1 MEERSTEH
9 VISYYNEHVKNKLND
24 YINVNPRIE
33 EAWKTLVNYAP
44 EKPLRILEVG
54 CGIGSISSR
63 MSKHWP
69 AAEVNGLDISTHSI
83 QIAKK
88 LFTGSNLK
96 FQSGILTGDTFEG
109 KFDLIIFMDV
119 YEHIAVHDRP
129 VVHAAIAK
137 LLNNK
142 GRLFLS
148 VPTPHN
154 LKWCLKHKPETMQPV
169 DEFISF
175 DVITELANDTGS
187 EVLLY
192 QIKDIWNQGD
202 YAHVVFEK
210 NADFEA
216 AFFQP
221 KPVNSQQRL
230 RRILNKGIYK
240 IGSAVR
246 RLSVR
251 SKLK

>member
-1 MEERSTEH
+1 MKEKSTEH

-24 YINVNPRIE
+24 YISVNPRIE
-33 EAWKTLVNYAP
+33 EAWRTLVNYAP

-54 CGIGSISSR
+54 CGIGSVSYR
-63 MSKHWP
+63 LSKHWP
-69 AAEVNGLDISTHSI
+69 GVEVNGLDISTHSI
-83 QIAKK
+83 QIAEK
-88 LFTGSNLK
+88 LFVGSNLK
-96 FQSGILTGDTFEG
+96 FQAGILKEDTFDG

-119 YEHIAVHDRP
+119 YEHISVLDRP
-129 VVHAAIAK
+129 VVHAALHK

-142 GRLFLS
+142 GRMFLS

-175 DVITELANDTGS
+175 DVIGRLAADTGS

-192 QIKDIWNQGD
+192 QVKDIWNQGD

-210 NADFEA
+210 NDDFEA
-216 AFFQP
+216 AFFRP
-221 KPVNSQQRL
+221 KSVSLSQRL
-230 RRILNKGIYK
+230 KRIFNKVIYKVGSTSRRI
-240 IGSAVR
+240 
-246 RLSVR
+246 SVR